1 MPLAFS
7 FFTSK
12 SAPVSVPAEAAAVVP
27 SSVQEADFQSKSAFQ
42 SFPPHSPFPTHQAV
56 VDESVSTMPAVPTE
70 DWQTAATLIL
80 PPSLPAPSTAGMAQ
94 PEKRAP
100 QKGLAALVVHQS
112 EKDAPP
118 LNRRPLT
125 SPFPSSSPESL
136 AEPGF
141 RDVPGASPIAA
152 LSGPGLECLQPAA
165 GETPSSPGS
174 APLEQGCMRQDQLQ
188 EEIELVKN
196 DLFGAVMGVSALKD
210 RLDGLESQLSQMQ
223 GTAPAT
229 EVPAAVPVPSRADVE
244 SWISSWMETHL
255 SVALERA
262 LAASQEQMM
271 ASLSTLAFFRA
282 AAPLG
287 AGSRQ
292 TSLAQ
297 PPVILTATPV

>member
-1 MPLAFS
+1 M
-7 FFTSK
+7 
-12 SAPVSVPAEAAAVVP
+12 
-27 SSVQEADFQSKSAFQ
+27 
-42 SFPPHSPFPTHQAV
+42 
-56 VDESVSTMPAVPTE
+56 VDESTATMAAAPAE

-80 PPSLPAPSTAGMAQ
+80 PPFPPAPSSVGMAQ
-94 PEKRAP
+94 PEKKAP

-112 EKDAPP
+112 ERDAPP
-118 LNRRPLT
+118 LNRRPQT
-125 SPFPSSSPESL
+125 SPFPSSAPEAL
-136 AEPGF
+136 KEPGF
-141 RDVPGASPIAA
+141 RDVPGASPLVAA
-152 LSGPGLECLQPAA
+152 SGPGFESLQPAA
-165 GETPSSPGS
+165 GEMPRAPASE
-174 APLEQGCMRQDQLQ
+174 PLEQGGLRQDQLQ

-223 GTAPAT
+223 GAHPSA
-229 EVPAAVPVPSRADVE
+229 EVPAVVPAPSRADVE

-282 AAPLG
+282 AAPLS

-292 TSLAQ
+292 SFLAQ
-297 PPVILTATPV
+297 PPVVLTATPV

>member
-1 MPLAFS
+1 
-7 FFTSK
+7 
-12 SAPVSVPAEAAAVVP
+12 
-27 SSVQEADFQSKSAFQ
+27 
-42 SFPPHSPFPTHQAV
+42 
-56 VDESVSTMPAVPTE
+56 
-70 DWQTAATLIL
+70 
-80 PPSLPAPSTAGMAQ
+80 
-94 PEKRAP
+94 
-100 QKGLAALVVHQS
+100 
-112 EKDAPP
+112 
-118 LNRRPLT
+118 
-125 SPFPSSSPESL
+125 
-136 AEPGF
+136 
-141 RDVPGASPIAA
+141 
-152 LSGPGLECLQPAA
+152 
-165 GETPSSPGS
+165 
-174 APLEQGCMRQDQLQ
+174 MRQDQLQ

-229 EVPAAVPVPSRADVE
+229 EVPAAVSVPSRADVE

-282 AAPLG
+282 AAPLSS
-287 AGSRQ
+287 GSRQ